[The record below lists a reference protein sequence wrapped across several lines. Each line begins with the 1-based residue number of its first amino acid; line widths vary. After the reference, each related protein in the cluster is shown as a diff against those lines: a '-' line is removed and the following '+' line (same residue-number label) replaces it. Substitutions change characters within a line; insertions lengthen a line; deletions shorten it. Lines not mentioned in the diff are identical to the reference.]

1 MQLGFS
7 PEHPFMVARTQV
19 KLPPGAFLRAL
30 PFTVDETQRFR
41 IDALVLC
48 AAIIA
53 SAYEQMIELA
63 LRAKWEE
70 SQDDAVRSGHLD
82 IALFQH
88 AWSVVDQVYA
98 MRRLLSSLEF
108 KGEDIDAFLAVTEI
122 AYSLRN
128 RMDHLDQ
135 RIPNIAASKDNTRS
149 LFGSLSYFV
158 RGAAVGSPHVDV
170 FAVTQ
175 HAEPTRP
182 GEQVGTFRMP
192 PEIRMPIGNFVLHAA
207 GEEFDLDATVLTL
220 GPVMTRTNEGFEQ
233 SIRAQVA
240 EKAAEHGVSESDLLT
255 HFGGGLKVMLAL
267 SASQTGAQAE
277 RGNGAAGDADRPN
290 A

>member
-1 MQLGFS
+1 MQLGFA
-7 PEHPFMVARTQV
+7 PEHPLKVARTQV
-19 KLPPGAFLRAL
+19 RLPPGSFLHAL
-30 PFTVDETQRFR
+30 PFIVDETQRFR

-53 SAYEQMIELA
+53 SAYEQMVELA

-70 SQDDAVRSGHLD
+70 SQDAAVRSGHLD

-88 AWSVVDQVYA
+88 AWSIVDQVYA
-98 MRRLLSSLEF
+98 MRRLLRSLEF
-108 KGEDIDAFLAVTEI
+108 KGEDIDAFLTATEN

-158 RGAAVGSPHVDV
+158 HGAAVGLPHVDV

-182 GEQVGTFRMP
+182 GEQVGACRMP
-192 PEIRMPIGNFVLHAA
+192 PEMRMPIGNFVLNAA
-207 GEEFDLDATVLTL
+207 GQEFDLDATILTL
-220 GPVMTRTNEGFEQ
+220 GPVMTRTNEGFEK

-240 EKAAEHGVSESDLLT
+240 EKAAEHGVSERDLLT

-267 SASQTGAQAE
+267 SASKAPGKTDE
-277 RGNGAAGDADRPN
+277 TSP
-290 A
+290 